1 MLNVHIWPILMGKKF
16 GQFGQIWAYLVKNG
30 QTARKFFTA
39 KRLKYFFKQKYF
51 SETRINLQPIYGAR
65 FLI

>member
-1 MLNVHIWPILMGKKF
+1 MLNIHIWPRLMGKKF
-16 GQFGQIWAYLVKNG
+16 GQFGHNWSKSG

-39 KRLKYFFKQKYF
+39 ERLKYFFKQKCF
-51 SETRINLQPIYGAR
+51 SETRINLESIYGAR